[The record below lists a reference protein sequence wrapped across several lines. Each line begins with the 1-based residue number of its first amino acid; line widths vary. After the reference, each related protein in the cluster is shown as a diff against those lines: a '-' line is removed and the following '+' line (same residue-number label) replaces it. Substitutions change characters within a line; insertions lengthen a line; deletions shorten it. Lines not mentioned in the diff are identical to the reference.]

1 MEIICINSKF
11 SDDVLKFYSDFG
23 VKIPTEN
30 KIYTIRD
37 KRFHSNGK
45 FGVLLEEIVN
55 PLVPIYFDLI
65 PNGKI
70 EPTFD
75 AKRFTD
81 LLGNNLLKYDEDD
94 IQLVREEFATH
105 KVNEFYKNV

>member
-11 SDDVLKFYSDFG
+11 SNDVLQFYAEHG
-23 VKIPTEN
+23 VKIPQEN
-30 KIYTIRD
+30 KIYTLRE
-37 KRFHSNGK
+37 KKMHSNGK

-55 PLVPIYFDLI
+55 PLVPIASALLPD
-65 PNGKI
+65 GKI

-81 LLGNNLLKYDEDD
+81 LLGNDLVKHDEQTQDFEMNNIND
-94 IQLVREEFATH
+94 VKQ
-105 KVNEFYKNV
+105 NNFYRL

>member
-11 SDDVLKFYSDFG
+11 SDDILKFYSEFG

-55 PLVPIYFDLI
+55 PLVPIESSLLPDA
-65 PNGKI
+65 KI

-81 LLGNNLLKYDEDD
+81 LLGNDLTKHDEID
-94 IQLVREEFATH
+94 ISLVQDRLHEII
-105 KVNEFYKNV
+105 VNKFYPN